1 MWLRG
6 KLQCLI
12 QLHSKSLQKRN
23 VAKVVF
29 KDSNFFDVFSIPAT
43 FQVNLIALADQ
54 YRELQARVHPD
65 RVAGGS
71 EQEKLQAIQAT
82 SFLNEAYETLHS
94 PQRRA
99 AYLLELQGIDVNQ
112 VDQSD
117 LPPELLMEQIGLREQ
132 LEELPRDESALGKLE
147 QLRESIEQRQSG
159 CQTQFAQVI
168 EQGNLTE
175 AKKHYYEMQYFA
187 KLAAEIESLEED
199 LLGY

>member
-1 MWLRG
+1 
-6 KLQCLI
+6 
-12 QLHSKSLQKRN
+12 
-23 VAKVVF
+23 VF
-29 KDSNFFDVFSIPAT
+29 KDRNFFDVFSIPAA
-43 FQVNLIALADQ
+43 FQVDLTILADQ
-54 YRELQARVHPD
+54 YRELQAQVHPD

-82 SFLNEAYETLHS
+82 SFLNEAYETLQS

-117 LPPELLMEQIGLREQ
+117 LSPVLLMEQIELREQ
-132 LEELPRDESALGKLE
+132 LEELPRDEAALDKLE
-147 QLRESIEQRQSG
+147 QLRESIEQRQAD
-159 CQTQFAQVI
+159 CQGQFAQVI
-168 EQGNLTE
+168 EQGSLTD
-175 AKKHYYEMQYFA
+175 AKKQYYEMQYFA